1 MLVLFQSIMLV
12 KEIILMLENHFS
24 ILTLRVRKLKVQ
36 AHQKNKKQKRSPNKK
51 NPNKNQKSS
60 RNKVRNSLKKSL
72 ILNQSQSHQAPKN
85 LKNLHQQVLQ
95 LLRENKP
102 DNLYLD
108 LDKELLKDLK
118 NLKITMLY

>member
-36 AHQKNKKQKRSPNKK
+36 AHQKNKKQRSPNKK
-51 NPNKNQKSS
+51 NLNKNQKSS
-60 RNKVRNSLKKSL
+60 SNKVRNNLKKSL